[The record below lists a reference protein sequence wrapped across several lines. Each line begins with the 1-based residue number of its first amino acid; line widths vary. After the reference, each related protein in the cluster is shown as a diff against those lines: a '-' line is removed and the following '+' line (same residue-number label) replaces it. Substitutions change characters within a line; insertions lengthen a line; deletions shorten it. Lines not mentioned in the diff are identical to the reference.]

1 MNHLSFLKY
10 CKTKFFAE
18 KIASAFKGPLT
29 KLRFE
34 EFILLRSFRSIL
46 YESKAHKFCP
56 KYLNCFLGLQTLK
69 TFRTGYQIKIAV
81 VDQVLSQSSRFLL
94 PNWNI
99 LLWHFIVCNFIF
111 QIAISRQFS
120 LQFLF
125 KFLVSLRLSVEGVE
139 KLNPLSAL
147 LAGSSFSFRR
157 LDWFLAHF
165 HGFHENQRLDHKMRI
180 KLPLSLTNFKLEQFS
195 NYLESPRG
203 LQTFLVFLQHPA
215 WSIIPID
222 R

>member
-69 TFRTGYQIKIAV
+69 TFRTGYQITIAV

-99 LLWHFIVCNFIF
+99 LLWHFIVCTFIF

-125 KFLVSLRLSVEGVE
+125 KFLVSLRLSGWGRWEIKSTLSSSRRQFIQFPASWLVSRTFSWFSWESATWSQNENKIVTLSD
-139 KLNPLSAL
+139 KL
-147 LAGSSFSFRR
+147 
-157 LDWFLAHF
+157 
-165 HGFHENQRLDHKMRI
+165 
-180 KLPLSLTNFKLEQFS
+180 
-195 NYLESPRG
+195 
-203 LQTFLVFLQHPA
+203 
-215 WSIIPID
+215 
-222 R
+222 

>member
-18 KIASAFKGPLT
+18 KIASAFNGPLT
-29 KLRFE
+29 KLRFG

-56 KYLNCFLGLQTLK
+56 KNLNCFLGLQTLK
-69 TFRTGYQIKIAV
+69 TFRTDYQITIAV
-81 VDQVLSQSSRFLL
+81 VDQVLSQSSCFLL

-99 LLWHFIVCNFIF
+99 LYWHFIVCTFLF

-125 KFLVSLRLSVEGVE
+125 KFLVSLRLSVENVE

-165 HGFHENQRLDHKMRI
+165 HGFHENQRLDHKIRI
-180 KLPLSLTNFKLEQFS
+180 KLSLSLTNFKLEQFS